1 MQGRKWGYD
10 RDGVWVSGGCRARF
24 AVGGGYG
31 YGDGYSGNGQTI
43 RCESQDERRRVC
55 RLPFRARSV
64 AIARQLSDTRCQQ
77 GYNWGWNADTVW
89 VDRGCRAEFVAR

>member
-1 MQGRKWGYD
+1 M
-10 RDGVWVSGGCRARF
+10 
-24 AVGGGYG
+24 
-31 YGDGYSGNGQTI
+31 
-43 RCESQDERRRVC
+43 C

-64 AIARQLSDTRCQQ
+64 AISRQLSDTRCQQ